1 MKTANRRRHLKGVAC
16 ALAGGT
22 LWGFSGACSQYLF
35 AHYDIDASF
44 ITAARMLGSGALFL
58 VLLLATR
65 RERFVAMLRDRASL
79 RSLVI
84 FGVFGLFA
92 CQFSYIASI
101 GCTNAG
107 TATVLQSLGTVWV
120 MLAACALA
128 KKPPRAGEA
137 LGLVFALFATFLIA
151 TQGNLSSL
159 ALPAAGLAWGLA
171 NSITVAIYIM
181 YPKHLMFVWGTLL
194 TTGAGMAIGG
204 VAAGV
209 AWAGPAVWSGVVVVV
224 PALDATGWLVLAA
237 IAVLGTFAAFTLY
250 LHGVAL
256 VGPVTGSLL
265 GAMEPVSATVFAALW
280 LGTSFS
286 AYDWVGF
293 VLMVSMILLVS
304 AAGGKK
310 PADEEPLR
318 GMGVEA
324 VTCGDGKPASC
335 EGTRPAFGEGVK
347 PAAGSARPPLSG
359 GVNVGQERKG

>member
-1 MKTANRRRHLKGVAC
+1 MEKGSRERFFLGVAC
-16 ALAGGT
+16 ALAGGV

-65 RERFVAMLRDRASL
+65 RERLVAMLRDRASF
-79 RSLVI
+79 RRLVI

-128 KKPPRAGEA
+128 KKPPRVGEA
-137 LGLVFALFATFLIA
+137 LGLVLALAATFLIA
-151 TQGNLSSL
+151 TQGDPSSL
-159 ALPAAGLAWGLA
+159 ALPAAGLAWGLV
-171 NSITVAIYIM
+171 NSLTVAIYIM
-181 YPKHLMFVWGTLL
+181 YPKRLMFVWGTLP
-194 TTGAGMAIGG
+194 TTGIGMAIGG
-204 VAAGV
+204 VAAGIAWV
-209 AWAGPAVWSGVVVVV
+209 APAVWGGAVVM
-224 PALDATGWLVLAA
+224 PALDATGWFVLAA

-280 LGTSFS
+280 LGTSFTG
-286 AYDWVGF
+286 YDWAGF
-293 VLMVSMILLVS
+293 LLMVSMILFVS
-304 AAGGKK
+304 VAGGKEK
-310 PADEEPLR
+310 S
-318 GMGVEA
+318 
-324 VTCGDGKPASC
+324 T
-335 EGTRPAFGEGVK
+335 
-347 PAAGSARPPLSG
+347 AR
-359 GVNVGQERKG
+359 R

>member
-1 MKTANRRRHLKGVAC
+1 MGKGSRERFFLGVVC
-16 ALAGGT
+16 ALAGGA

-65 RERFVAMLRDRASL
+65 RERLVAMLRDRASF
-79 RSLVI
+79 RRLVI

-128 KKPPRAGEA
+128 KKPPRAGV
-137 LGLVFALFATFLIA
+137 LGLVLALAATFLIA
-151 TQGNLSSL
+151 TQGDPSSL
-159 ALPAAGLAWGLA
+159 ALPAAGLTWGLV
-171 NSITVAIYIM
+171 NSFTVAIYIM
-181 YPKHLMFVWGTLL
+181 YPKRLMFVWGTLL

-204 VAAGV
+204 VAAGIS
-209 AWAGPAVWSGVVVVV
+209 WAAPAVWGGAVVM
-224 PALDATGWLVLAA
+224 PALDATGWFVLAA

-280 LGTSFS
+280 LGTSFTG
-286 AYDWVGF
+286 YDWAGF
-293 VLMVSMILLVS
+293 LLMVSMILLVS
-304 AAGGKK
+304 VACGKEK
-310 PADEEPLR
+310 S
-318 GMGVEA
+318 
-324 VTCGDGKPASC
+324 T
-335 EGTRPAFGEGVK
+335 
-347 PAAGSARPPLSG
+347 AR
-359 GVNVGQERKG
+359 R

>member
-1 MKTANRRRHLKGVAC
+1 MEKGSRERFFLGVAC
-16 ALAGGT
+16 ALAGGA

-65 RERFVAMLRDRASL
+65 RERLVAMLRDRASF
-79 RSLVI
+79 RRLVI

-128 KKPPRAGEA
+128 KKPPRVGEA
-137 LGLVFALFATFLIA
+137 LGLVLALAATFLIA
-151 TQGNLSSL
+151 TQGDPSSL
-159 ALPAAGLAWGLA
+159 ALPAAGLTWGFV
-171 NSITVAIYIM
+171 NSLTVAIYIM
-181 YPKHLMFVWGTLL
+181 YPKRLMFVWGTLP
-194 TTGAGMAIGG
+194 TTGIGMAIGG
-204 VAAGV
+204 VAAGI
-209 AWAGPAVWSGVVVVV
+209 AWAAPAVWGGAVVM
-224 PALDATGWLVLAA
+224 PALDATGWFVLAA

-280 LGTSFS
+280 LGTSFTG
-286 AYDWVGF
+286 YDWAGF
-293 VLMVSMILLVS
+293 LLMVSMILFVS
-304 AAGGKK
+304 VAGGKEK
-310 PADEEPLR
+310 S
-318 GMGVEA
+318 
-324 VTCGDGKPASC
+324 T
-335 EGTRPAFGEGVK
+335 
-347 PAAGSARPPLSG
+347 AR
-359 GVNVGQERKG
+359 R

>member
-1 MKTANRRRHLKGVAC
+1 MEKGSRERFFLGVAC
-16 ALAGGT
+16 ALAGGA

-44 ITAARMLGSGALFL
+44 ITAVRMLGSGALFL

-65 RERFVAMLRDRASL
+65 RERLVAMLRDRASF
-79 RSLVI
+79 RRLVI

-101 GCTNAG
+101 DCTNAG

-137 LGLVFALFATFLIA
+137 LGFVLALAATFLIA
-151 TQGNLSSL
+151 TQGDPSSL
-159 ALPAAGLAWGLA
+159 ALPAVGLAWGLV
-171 NSITVAIYIM
+171 NSLTVAIYIM
-181 YPKHLMFVWGTLL
+181 YPKRLMFVWGTLL

-204 VAAGV
+204 VAAGI
-209 AWAGPAVWSGVVVVV
+209 AWAAPAVWGGAVVMPV
-224 PALDATGWLVLAA
+224 LDATGWFVLAA

-280 LGTSFS
+280 LGTSFTG
-286 AYDWVGF
+286 YDWAGF
-293 VLMVSMILLVS
+293 LLMVSMILLVS
-304 AAGGKK
+304 VAGGKEK
-310 PADEEPLR
+310 S
-318 GMGVEA
+318 
-324 VTCGDGKPASC
+324 T
-335 EGTRPAFGEGVK
+335 
-347 PAAGSARPPLSG
+347 AR
-359 GVNVGQERKG
+359 R

>member
-1 MKTANRRRHLKGVAC
+1 MKGSRERFLFGVVC
-16 ALAGGT
+16 ALAGGA

-65 RERFVAMLRDRASL
+65 RERLVAMLRDRASF
-79 RSLVI
+79 RRLVI

-137 LGLVFALFATFLIA
+137 LGLVLALAATFLIA
-151 TQGNLSSL
+151 TQGNPSNL
-159 ALPAAGLAWGLA
+159 ALPAAGLAWGLV
-171 NSITVAIYIM
+171 NSLTVAIYIM
-181 YPKHLMFVWGTLL
+181 YPKRLMFVWGTLL
-194 TTGAGMAIGG
+194 TTGVGMAIGG
-204 VAAGV
+204 AAPA
-209 AWAGPAVWSGVVVVV
+209 AWGGAVVM
-224 PALDATGWLVLAA
+224 PALDATGWFVLAA

-280 LGTSFS
+280 LGTSFTG
-286 AYDWVGF
+286 YDWVGF
-293 VLMVSMILLVS
+293 LLMVSMILFVS
-304 AAGGKK
+304 VAGGKEK
-310 PADEEPLR
+310 S
-318 GMGVEA
+318 
-324 VTCGDGKPASC
+324 T
-335 EGTRPAFGEGVK
+335 
-347 PAAGSARPPLSG
+347 AR
-359 GVNVGQERKG
+359 R

>member
-1 MKTANRRRHLKGVAC
+1 MGKGSRERFLFGVVC
-16 ALAGGT
+16 ALAGGA

-44 ITAARMLGSGALFL
+44 ITAVRMLGSGVLFL

-65 RERFVAMLRDRASL
+65 RERLVAMLRDRASFRRL
-79 RSLVI
+79 II

-128 KKPPRAGEA
+128 KKPPRVGEA
-137 LGLVFALFATFLIA
+137 LGLVLALTATFLIA
-151 TQGNLSSL
+151 TQGDPSSL
-159 ALPAAGLAWGLA
+159 ALPAAGLAWGLV
-171 NSITVAIYIM
+171 NSLTVAIYIM
-181 YPKHLMFVWGTLL
+181 YPKRLMFVWGTLP
-194 TTGAGMAIGG
+194 TTGIGMAIGG
-204 VAAGV
+204 VAAGI
-209 AWAGPAVWSGVVVVV
+209 AWAAPAVWGGAVVMPV
-224 PALDATGWLVLAA
+224 LDATGWLVLAA

-280 LGTSFS
+280 LGTSFTG
-286 AYDWVGF
+286 YDWAGF
-293 VLMVSMILLVS
+293 LLMVSMILFVS
-304 AAGGKK
+304 VAGGKEK
-310 PADEEPLR
+310 S
-318 GMGVEA
+318 
-324 VTCGDGKPASC
+324 T
-335 EGTRPAFGEGVK
+335 
-347 PAAGSARPPLSG
+347 AR
-359 GVNVGQERKG
+359 R

>member
-1 MKTANRRRHLKGVAC
+1 MGKGSRERFLFGVVC
-16 ALAGGT
+16 ALAGGA

-58 VLLLATR
+58 LLLFATR
-65 RERFVAMLRDRASL
+65 RERLVAMLRDGASF
-79 RSLVI
+79 RRLVI

-137 LGLVFALFATFLIA
+137 LGLVLALAATFLIA
-151 TQGNLSSL
+151 TQGDPSSL
-159 ALPAAGLAWGLA
+159 ALPAAGLAWGLV
-171 NSITVAIYIM
+171 NSLTVAIYIM
-181 YPKHLMFVWGTLL
+181 YPKRLMFVWGTLP
-194 TTGAGMAIGG
+194 TTGIGMAIGG
-204 VAAGV
+204 VAAGI
-209 AWAGPAVWSGVVVVV
+209 AWAAPAVWGGAVVMPV
-224 PALDATGWLVLAA
+224 LDATGWLVLAA

-280 LGTSFS
+280 LGTLFTG
-286 AYDWVGF
+286 YDWAGF
-293 VLMVSMILLVS
+293 LLMVSMILFVS
-304 AAGGKK
+304 VAGGKEK
-310 PADEEPLR
+310 S
-318 GMGVEA
+318 
-324 VTCGDGKPASC
+324 T
-335 EGTRPAFGEGVK
+335 
-347 PAAGSARPPLSG
+347 AR
-359 GVNVGQERKG
+359 R

>member
-1 MKTANRRRHLKGVAC
+1 MVSKGNRERFFLGVAC
-16 ALAGGT
+16 ALAGGA

-35 AHYDIDASF
+35 ANYDIEASF

-58 VLLLATR
+58 MLLLATR
-65 RERFVAMLRDRASL
+65 RERLFAMLRDRVSL
-79 RSLVI
+79 RQLIV

-107 TATVLQSLGTVWV
+107 TATVLQSLGTAWV

-128 KKPPRAGEA
+128 RKPPRAGEA
-137 LGLVFALFATFLIA
+137 LGLAFALVATFLIA

-159 ALPAAGLAWGLA
+159 AFPAAGLAWGLA

-181 YPKHLMFVWGTLL
+181 YPKRLMFVWGTLP
-194 TTGAGMAIGG
+194 TTGVGMVIGG
-204 VAAGV
+204 IGAGLVWAAPA
-209 AWAGPAVWSGVVVVV
+209 AWGDAATV
-224 PALDATGWLVLAA
+224 PSLDAMGWLVLAA

-280 LGTSFS
+280 LGTSFTG
-286 AYDWVGF
+286 YDWVGF
-293 VLMVSMILLVS
+293 LLMVSMILLVS
-304 AAGGKK
+304 VAGGK
-310 PADEEPLR
+310 ENSQ
-318 GMGVEA
+318 EA
-324 VTCGDGKPASC
+324 AASP
-335 EGTRPAFGEGVK
+335 EMQGPGGPVSTGRIHGLLQQTGGTE
-347 PAAGSARPPLSG
+347 
-359 GVNVGQERKG
+359 KGRLE

>member
-1 MKTANRRRHLKGVAC
+1 MGKGNRERFLFGVVC
-16 ALAGGT
+16 ALAGGA

-65 RERFVAMLRDRASL
+65 RERLVAMLRDRASF
-79 RSLVI
+79 RRLVI

-137 LGLVFALFATFLIA
+137 LGLVLALAATFLIA
-151 TQGNLSSL
+151 TQGDPSSL
-159 ALPAAGLAWGLA
+159 ALPAAGLAWGLV
-171 NSITVAIYIM
+171 NSLTVAIYIM
-181 YPKHLMFVWGTLL
+181 YPKRLMFVWGTLP
-194 TTGAGMAIGG
+194 TTGIGMAIGG
-204 VAAGV
+204 VA
-209 AWAGPAVWSGVVVVV
+209 VVM
-224 PALDATGWLVLAA
+224 PALDATGWFVLAA
-237 IAVLGTFAAFTLY
+237 LAVLGTFAAFTLY

-280 LGTSFS
+280 LGTSFTG
-286 AYDWVGF
+286 YDWAGF
-293 VLMVSMILLVS
+293 LLMVSMILFVS
-304 AAGGKK
+304 VAGGKEK
-310 PADEEPLR
+310 S
-318 GMGVEA
+318 
-324 VTCGDGKPASC
+324 T
-335 EGTRPAFGEGVK
+335 
-347 PAAGSARPPLSG
+347 AR
-359 GVNVGQERKG
+359 R

>member
-1 MKTANRRRHLKGVAC
+1 MGKGNRERFLFGVAC
-16 ALAGGT
+16 ALAGGA

-65 RERFVAMLRDRASL
+65 RERFLAMLRDRASL

-209 AWAGPAVWSGVVVVV
+209 AWAAPAAWGGGVVV

-250 LHGVAL
+250 LHGV
-256 VGPVTGSLL
+256 
-265 GAMEPVSATVFAALW
+265 
-280 LGTSFS
+280 
-286 AYDWVGF
+286 

-318 GMGVEA
+318 GMDAEA
-324 VTCGDGKPASC
+324 ATCGDGKPASC

>member
-1 MKTANRRRHLKGVAC
+1 MGKGSRERFLFGVVC
-16 ALAGGT
+16 ALAGGA

-65 RERFVAMLRDRASL
+65 RERLVAMLRDRASF
-79 RSLVI
+79 RRLVI

-120 MLAACALA
+120 MLAACAL
-128 KKPPRAGEA
+128 
-137 LGLVFALFATFLIA
+137 
-151 TQGNLSSL
+151 
-159 ALPAAGLAWGLA
+159 PAAGLAWGLV
-171 NSITVAIYIM
+171 NSLTVAIYIM
-181 YPKHLMFVWGTLL
+181 YPKRLMFVWGTLL

-204 VAAGV
+204 VAAGIS
-209 AWAGPAVWSGVVVVV
+209 WAAPAVWGGAVVM
-224 PALDATGWLVLAA
+224 PALDATGWFVLAA

-280 LGTSFS
+280 LGTSFTG
-286 AYDWVGF
+286 YDWAGF
-293 VLMVSMILLVS
+293 LLMVSMILLVS
-304 AAGGKK
+304 VAGGKEK
-310 PADEEPLR
+310 S
-318 GMGVEA
+318 
-324 VTCGDGKPASC
+324 T
-335 EGTRPAFGEGVK
+335 
-347 PAAGSARPPLSG
+347 AR
-359 GVNVGQERKG
+359 R

>member
-1 MKTANRRRHLKGVAC
+1 MEKGSRERFFLGVAC
-16 ALAGGT
+16 ALAGGA

-58 VLLLATR
+58 VLLFATR
-65 RERFVAMLRDRASL
+65 RERLVAMLRDRASF
-79 RSLVI
+79 RRLVI

-128 KKPPRAGEA
+128 KKPPRVGEA
-137 LGLVFALFATFLIA
+137 LGLVLALAATFLIA
-151 TQGNLSSL
+151 TQGDPSSL
-159 ALPAAGLAWGLA
+159 ALPAAGLTWGLV
-171 NSITVAIYIM
+171 NSLTVAIYIM
-181 YPKHLMFVWGTLL
+181 YPKRLMFVWGTLP
-194 TTGAGMAIGG
+194 TTGIGMAIGG
-204 VAAGV
+204 VAAGI
-209 AWAGPAVWSGVVVVV
+209 AWAAPAVWGGAVVM
-224 PALDATGWLVLAA
+224 PALDATGWFVLAA

-280 LGTSFS
+280 LGTSFTG
-286 AYDWVGF
+286 YDWAGF
-293 VLMVSMILLVS
+293 LLMVSMILLVS
-304 AAGGKK
+304 VAGGKEK
-310 PADEEPLR
+310 S
-318 GMGVEA
+318 
-324 VTCGDGKPASC
+324 T
-335 EGTRPAFGEGVK
+335 
-347 PAAGSARPPLSG
+347 AR
-359 GVNVGQERKG
+359 R